1 MTRTL
6 IKWKWSFML
15 KKRKVAIDAKNKQV
29 NFFKNEFLEFFKSE
43 VSCHTIGRV
52 ISYDKA
58 HRRCDVQP
66 LPLQSDGDKRA
77 ALTERVSRLPL

>member
-1 MTRTL
+1 MP
-6 IKWKWSFML
+6 
-15 KKRKVAIDAKNKQV
+15 KKRRVAIDAKNKQS
-29 NFFKNEFLEFFKSE
+29 NFLKNDFLEFFKSE

-66 LPLQSDGDKRA
+66 LPLPFYTSPGHEYDPHFLLFEDQ
-77 ALTERVSRLPL
+77 